1 MQPGVP
7 NKPMPQQPQP
17 PYGGG
22 SSSGRGCGCFAFG
35 CGGVLLGLVGLCVA
49 GYYTLFFS
57 NVPLVMIKQALEES
71 GNVKIDGLKGNFSS
85 GFEMKAIRFKDP
97 EQKADGNA
105 EGRWSELNDIRVKYR
120 NGGMFANSFTVED
133 ISIAGGTIY
142 SDLNFDGELSGDLL
156 FDELQDEFGDFQSEF
171 SGSSRGTLE
180 VKNISFRGLK
190 ICDPK
195 TNEEFHIDDISLK
208 DVLVEDGRLVEF
220 GDLVV
225 KADLVELETVRT
237 KNIADA
243 QLERTVKGRLQ
254 KGILSNV
261 LTDLPFEIE
270 FGVLADG
277 KIAARSRLFDGKIL
291 SVNGFTQ
298 EPNRYQLTG
307 FSPSDHIRVRGSG
320 VVPSDI
326 NLDVIYDAKKRQQ
339 IAGVESSGNLMLGKS
354 RLGNFR
360 LPEMTDNTV
369 SRKFFL
375 ATTEV
380 DGQQVEAELYLLN
393 QFPLV
398 GVKLRKVED
407 WSLEDT
413 WARTVFGQLF
423 AELSEAER
431 EELQTSIRLSEKQ
444 FQTRNNA
451 DEVKT
456 RRGRG
461 RSRVTQGE
469 DLDFSKEESEDV
481 LESSETDSG
490 DKSEEREANE
500 ASQDEAKKDANSEP
514 AKSGEDQ
521 DGGLSFSF
529 RAHCL
534 AS

>member
-97 EQKADGNA
+97 QQKSDGNT
-105 EGRWSELNDIRVKYR
+105 EGKWSELNDIRVKYR
-120 NGGMFANSFTVED
+120 NGGMFANSFTIED

-142 SDLNFDGELSGDLL
+142 SDLNFDGELSGDLV
-156 FDELQDEFGDFQSEF
+156 FDELQDEFGDFQNEF

-195 TNEEFHIDDISLK
+195 TNEEFHIDDITLK

-270 FGVLADG
+270 FGVLPDG

-291 SVNGFTQ
+291 AVSGFTQ

-307 FSPSDHIRVRGSG
+307 FSPGDHIRVRGSG
-320 VVPSDI
+320 VLPTDI

-339 IAGVESSGNLMLGKS
+339 IAAVESNGYLILGAS

-360 LPEMTDNTV
+360 LPEAAEDADARNY
-369 SRKFFL
+369 FL
-375 ATTEV
+375 ATTQV
-380 DGQQVEAELYLLN
+380 DGQQVDAELYLLN
-393 QFPLV
+393 QFPLI
-398 GVKLRKVED
+398 GVRLRKVND

-413 WARTVFGQLF
+413 WAKVVFGQAYADLPD
-423 AELSEAER
+423 ADR
-431 EELQTSIRLSEKQ
+431 DELQASINLAEKQ
-444 FQTRNNA
+444 FQSRKSS
-451 DEVKT
+451 DEVKLKP
-456 RRGRG
+456 GVG
-461 RSRVTQGE
+461 RSRVTRGE
-469 DLDFSKEESEDV
+469 DLGSTTAESEDALESKEKDSGNKPEESE
-481 LESSETDSG
+481 
-490 DKSEEREANE
+490 ANE
-500 ASQDEAKKDANSEP
+500 RPQDNAKKEADSESK
-514 AKSGEDQ
+514 KSPEED
-521 DGGLSFSF
+521 DGGLSFLFQS
-529 RAHCL
+529 HGL
-534 AS
+534 AC